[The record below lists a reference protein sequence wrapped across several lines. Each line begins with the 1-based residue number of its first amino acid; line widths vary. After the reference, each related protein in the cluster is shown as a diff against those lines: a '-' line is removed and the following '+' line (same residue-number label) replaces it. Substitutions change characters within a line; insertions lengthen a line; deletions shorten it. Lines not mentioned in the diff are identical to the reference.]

1 MVINA
6 VCEKKEQAEALR
18 GMDGIGRI
26 YSEGEIMP
34 YVFRNADAGR
44 CREVLSKEYLLVRS
58 LDGLGYLRDSG
69 YTGEIV
75 ADHTLYTFNK
85 LSRDAIVCLGAAY
98 DTAPLELTYRELHDR
113 GVGKSELMVYGRIPM
128 MISANCIYRDTN
140 NDKCYRKENGAREKH
155 IGTDSPFREV
165 LLTDRKN
172 TDFPVLCDCRY
183 CYNVIFNSV
192 PLSLHGEW
200 DRVRK
205 LAPDSVRLYFTTESP
220 EETVRIAGY
229 YICLNRI
236 SEEMADEGI
245 LPDLPFSTFTKGHFI
260 KGAE

>member
-1 MVINA
+1 MIINA
-6 VCEKKEQAEALR
+6 VCEKNEQAEALR

-26 YSEGEIMP
+26 FSEGEIMP
-34 YVFRNADAGR
+34 YVFRNADAEK
-44 CREVLSKEYLLVRS
+44 CKEALSKKYLLVRS
-58 LDGLGYLRDSG
+58 LDEIGYLRENG

-85 LSRDAIVCLGAAY
+85 LSRDTIADLGVAY
-98 DTAPLELTYRELHDR
+98 DTAPLELTYRELRDR
-113 GVGKSELMVYGRIPM
+113 GADGSELMVYGRIPM

-140 NDKCYRKENGAREKH
+140 SDMCYKRRNGTQEKH
-155 IGTDSPFREV
+155 ISTDSPFREV
-165 LLTDRKN
+165 LLTDRRN

-200 DRVRK
+200 DKVKK
-205 LAPDSVRLYFTTESP
+205 LTPDSVRLYFTTESP
-220 EETVRIAGY
+220 EETVKTAGY
-229 YICLNRI
+229 YISLNRI
-236 SEEMADEGI
+236 SEGMADDGR
-245 LPDLPFSTFTKGHFI
+245 LPDIPFDAFTKGHFI